1 MGLLILIAMIGIP
14 IAEIAVFIE
23 VGEKIGL
30 GATLFIVIATA
41 LMGTM
46 LLRQQGFSVLARAQ
60 TSLQENRLPLQ
71 EIFDGLCLLV
81 AGALLL
87 TPGFV
92 TDTVGLLL
100 FVPPFRALIGG
111 WAAKVVI
118 ARGNIHVEQP
128 QRHGQYNHS
137 NDTTIIDGE
146 FSDITEPN
154 DDKSSNTST
163 NQKLPP
169 F

>member
-23 VGEKIGL
+23 VGDQIGL
-30 GATLFIVIATA
+30 GMTLLIVVVTA
-41 LMGTM
+41 MMGTV

-60 TSLQENRLPLQ
+60 ASLQENRLPLQ

-100 FVPPFRALIGG
+100 FVPPFRTLIGK
-111 WAAKVVI
+111 WAAKYIV
-118 ARGNIHVEQP
+118 ARGHVHINQP
-128 QRHGQYNHS
+128 QNHPRYGRGE
-137 NDTTIIDGE
+137 DDTIIDGE
-146 FSDITEPN
+146 FSDITETEDTAPEH
-154 DDKSSNTST
+154 DST
-163 NQKLPP
+163 NRKLPP
-169 F
+169 N